1 MHWSKTSFL
10 SLKKQ
15 YQIKITKILDD
26 NKIMFTGAFEH
37 DNLKNAIESITQ
49 PLNLTYTIENNKEV
63 LIKNVQE

>member
-15 YQIKITKILDD
+15 YQIKITKSLDD
-26 NKIMFTGAFEH
+26 NKIMFTGAFEY